1 MSSAKEGGGG
11 ILQAEHWKMG
21 DQQKADKRCRWCVE
35 GESVLKNHKI
45 QTNPIELKKTVV
57 TQNWLKGGG

>member
-1 MSSAKEGGGG
+1 
-11 ILQAEHWKMG
+11 MG

-57 TQNWLKGGG
+57 TQNWLKGGGQGNADKGGYEDQPIAYNH

>member
-1 MSSAKEGGGG
+1 
-11 ILQAEHWKMG
+11 MG